1 VLVVVSDT
9 SPLRYLTLIGESDLI
24 RLLYK
29 TVVVP
34 PSVIAELS
42 HPMAPARVREFV
54 ETSPRFL
61 EMFDSEIRPDA
72 TLAHLD
78 IGERDA
84 ILVAEQLRADLL
96 LMDDR
101 DGVVEARSR
110 GLAVTG
116 TLGVL
121 VAAAERNKIDLPTA
135 FELLKEPNFR
145 ASPGL
150 LESILKR
157 TQRL

>member
-1 VLVVVSDT
+1 
-9 SPLRYLTLIGESDLI
+9 
-24 RLLYK
+24 
-29 TVVVP
+29 
-34 PSVIAELS
+34 
-42 HPMAPARVREFV
+42 
-54 ETSPRFL
+54 
-61 EMFDSEIRPDA
+61 MFDSEIRPDA

-101 DGVVEARSR
+101 DGVLEARSR

-121 VAAAERNKIDLPTA
+121 IAASERNKVDLPTA
-135 FELLKEPNFR
+135 FERLKETNFR

-150 LESILKR
+150 LESILKH